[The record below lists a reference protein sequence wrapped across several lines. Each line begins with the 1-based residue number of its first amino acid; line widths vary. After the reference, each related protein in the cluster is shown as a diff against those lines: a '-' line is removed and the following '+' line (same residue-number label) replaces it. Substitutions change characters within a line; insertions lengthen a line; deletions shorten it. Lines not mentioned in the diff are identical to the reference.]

1 MTPATL
7 TVFRVPARLAVALA
21 LTAPCAVAQQAYEVT
36 DLGTLGGTTAFAYA
50 INGAG
55 QVAGSSSLTGST
67 PLHAFRYS
75 QGTLTDLGT
84 LGGQQSEAF
93 GINDSAQVVGY
104 ANTAS
109 GADHA
114 TLWNGATPTDLGTNG
129 ATNSYAY
136 AVNNSTQIAGTAGC
150 APGTEPQPA
159 TAPLQCLGTATL
171 WSGTPIA
178 AATLPVDTTVGPT
191 GAAGAFAIDEGGSVV
206 GAVYYPT
213 AQNTSPTHWIAGVP
227 TDLAVFGFDPNFA
240 FGINSSGVIVGSLN
254 VYDGPLIAAYWTS
267 PTAYILF
274 NQPNSGAITQQAY
287 AINDGGQVVGTG
299 AAPSEQLAHATFW
312 PSPTARFVDL
322 NDTIRPQVAASNTLT
337 EARAINATGQ
347 IAANGFVVATGD
359 QHAYL
364 LTPTTSAGAPTATLT
379 ATPAAVQVGQ
389 SFTLTWS
396 STNAWACA
404 AGGSSA
410 NGAPWS
416 GIVATSGSKPV
427 AAGPLAG
434 AVTATLSCSFG
445 NQTSAIQQAVVNV
458 SYAPLTVKI
467 TASPAAIVSGE
478 STTVTWS
485 SANATGCSA
494 SGGAPGDGWDG
505 KTLATSGSMAVVEP
519 IAVASALDVTFTLTC
534 KSTKTGQSTPA
545 STSLTVNPPM
555 ATASGGRGAL
565 DLWAVLAFGGC
576 LLMRRN
582 ASRAR
587 RRALGTASMV
597 R

>member
-21 LTAPCAVAQQAYEVT
+21 LAAPCAVAQQAYEVT
-36 DLGTLGGTTAFAYA
+36 DLGTLGGTAAFAYA
-50 INGAG
+50 INSAG
-55 QVAGSSSLTGST
+55 QVAGGSALTGST
-67 PLHAFRYS
+67 PLHAFLYS

-84 LGGQQSEAF
+84 LGGAQSEAF

-104 ANTAS
+104 ANTA
-109 GADHA
+109 GGGDHA
-114 TLWNGATPTDLGTNG
+114 TLWNGTTPTDLGTNG
-129 ATNSYAY
+129 AANSYAY

-150 APGTEPQPA
+150 ASGTG
-159 TAPLQCLGTATL
+159 PLQCLGTATV
-171 WSGTPIA
+171 WSGTPIT
-178 AATLPVDTTVGPT
+178 AATLPIDTTVGPT
-191 GAAGAFAIDEGGSVV
+191 GTAGAFAIDQGGSTV
-206 GAVYYPT
+206 GAVYYAT
-213 AQNTSPTHWIAGVP
+213 IQGTVPTHWIAGAP
-227 TDLAVFGFDPNFA
+227 TDLRVFGFDPNFA
-240 FGINSSGVIVGSLN
+240 FGINSSGVIVGALN
-254 VYDGPLIAAYWTS
+254 VYDGPVVAAYWTS
-267 PTAYILF
+267 AAAYTLF
-274 NQPNSGAITQQAY
+274 NQPDGASISQQAD
-287 AINDGGQVVGTG
+287 ANNDGGQVVGTV
-299 AAPSEQLAHATFW
+299 AAPSQQPRHAAFW
-312 PSPTARFVDL
+312 PSPGAHVVDL
-322 NDTIRPQVAASNTLT
+322 NDAIRPQVAATNTLS
-337 EARAINATGQ
+337 EARAINAKGQ

-445 NQTSAIQQAVVNV
+445 NQASAIQQAVVNV
-458 SYAPLTVKI
+458 SYAPLTVTI
-467 TASPAAIVSGE
+467 AASPAAIVSGE

-485 SANATGCSA
+485 SVNATGCSA

-519 IAVASALDVTFTLTC
+519 VAVASALAVTFTVTC

-545 STSLTVNPPM
+545 SANLTVNPPM
-555 ATASGGRGAL
+555 ATASGGRGAV

-582 ASRAR
+582 ARFVR
-587 RRALGTASMV
+587 RSALGTASMV